1 MTGINTDD
9 GECITLTSTLQ
20 EKQPE
25 VVTNQTGL
33 TSIAINGIL
42 HKRLKRAVK
51 ERMVTIKLVEDL
63 RDNGIRISATQ
74 FDKYT
79 VVELEF
85 MKCHYHGLTSCN
97 PEDKPN
103 TMEAV
108 GRAFTRALNELFA
121 RRRFGDL
128 KRVRILDESGVIP
141 VSPAMFKAMVRGTD

>member
-1 MTGINTDD
+1 MTESNTLDN
-9 GECITLTSTLQ
+9 ECITLSTTLQ
-20 EKQPE
+20 DKQPE

-51 ERMVTIKLVEDL
+51 ERMVNIKLVEDL

-85 MKCHYHGLTSCN
+85 MKCHYHGLTSIN
-97 PEDKPN
+97 PVDKPN

-108 GRAFTRALNELFA
+108 GRAFARALNELFA
-121 RRRFGDL
+121 KNRFGDL
-128 KRVRILDESGVIP
+128 KTIKILDKSGAVP
-141 VSPAMFKAMVRGTD
+141 VTPAIFAAMVRRTD

>member
-1 MTGINTDD
+1 MTTNTGDN
-9 GECITLTSTLQ
+9 ECITLSSTLQ
-20 EKQPE
+20 DKQPE

-33 TSIAINGIL
+33 TSTAINGIL

-63 RDNGIRISATQ
+63 RDNGMRISATQ
-74 FDKYT
+74 FNKYT

-97 PEDKPN
+97 PEDEPN

-108 GRAFTRALNELFA
+108 GRAFARALNDMFA
-121 RRRFGDL
+121 KNRFGGL
-128 KRVRILDESGVIP
+128 KKVRILDESGVIP
-141 VSPAMFKAMVRGTD
+141 VTPEIFDAMVRGTD